1 MSRPNPL
8 FRTAALSALLL
19 VTTPALAEGKA
30 DRARAAIAE
39 ATGKIDAANKL
50 GANGEVPRLQAEA
63 QAALRAARENLARG
77 HKEEAIAAAN
87 HASTTAELA
96 IGEAQKNRM
105 NAERAQRANTEATAA
120 AAQQDAA
127 MANARADA
135 AQQSAAAAASDAA
148 AARATPPVVIAAPAP
163 PTTTVTTE
171 TVKQVA
177 PARTVKRAPVRRVV
191 KRTTRTAPAVS
202 EKTTTTVTTTPN

>member
-1 MSRPNPL
+1 M
-8 FRTAALSALLL
+8 LLML
-19 VTTPALAEGKA
+19 ATPAIAEGKA

-63 QAALRAARENLARG
+63 QAALRAARENLASGR
-77 HKEEAIAAAN
+77 KEEAISAAN
-87 HASTTAELA
+87 HASTTADLA
-96 IGEAQKNRM
+96 IGEAQKNRA
-105 NAERAQRANTEATAA
+105 NADQAQRANAEATAA

-127 MANARADA
+127 AANVRADA
-135 AQQSAAAAASDAA
+135 AQQAAASAAADAA
-148 AARATPPVVIAAPAP
+148 AARAAPPVIIAPAA

-171 TVKQVA
+171 TVKTAA
-177 PARTVKRAPVRRVV
+177 PARTVKRAPVRRTV
-191 KRTTRTAPAVS
+191 KRTTVAPAVA